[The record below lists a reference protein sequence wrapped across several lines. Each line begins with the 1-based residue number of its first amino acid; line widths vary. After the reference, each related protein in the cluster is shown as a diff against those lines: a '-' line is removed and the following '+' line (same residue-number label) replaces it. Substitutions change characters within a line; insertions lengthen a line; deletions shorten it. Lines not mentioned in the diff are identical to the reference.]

1 MSDAIQYFL
10 EGFLNQSSKIMDRN
24 QEAGDDLKK
33 RERTAADRNI
43 GVYNKRKGVA
53 DAVLSAAKGL
63 KNDGATMEQ
72 IKLAISE
79 QGGVSKLRKK
89 LDSARDFWG
98 DDWDPTKAQDYID
111 LPDEFVGNPLL
122 TDNSI
127 TLKDFIYDTY
137 NLTSS
142 KLGDYQMTGE
152 PSWKDNFFG
161 SNAEERAKMA
171 LDKESMQGQ
180 LSVLDVNKLAALPEF
195 ESQIGGSYLGYKNPK
210 FINNEVAATISKDL
224 SEKRRDF
231 LNDNVDT
238 KLAVAALAKKQEGYI
253 NSLETSGDSAALR
266 ATYNEIIERR
276 TNIENQ
282 LKRHLQVTVDK
293 YENMYGE
300 ELFGDKM
307 AATFANLYDLG
318 LTVTDPGD
326 ITIDDTVIDLTGH
339 VDQFGIKPL
348 DGGTQSDY
356 KWEVARDLRRPDGS
370 GPQLGDI
377 FHVKTIEGQP
387 TIEHIRIVD
396 GQETVLNSITG
407 DAAIEALRD
416 RGMAYDISRQLL
428 SPGGATPPPAEVPV
442 VNPEFASSAAQE
454 ALKEHMAQF
463 NLTSTTT
470 TRNNN
475 FYDYENNT
483 NNNGI
488 ISDSKVRSAV
498 LQWARRWNTA
508 NPNDK
513 VDISAGASSIDP
525 LKQMILD
532 LLPTTITNPEVV
544 DTGVVDTGVVDTG
557 VVNPEVV
564 NPEVVNP
571 EVVNPE
577 VVDTEVET
585 SSSTTPL
592 GGDREAAQAKALF
605 SRDPDVAGLST
616 WESDGTFGRLK
627 KTDRNLTTRNTSIT
641 RAISRYLKDRD
652 GSTPSREE
660 IEAMAEKYIKAL
672 KMGIYD

>member
-98 DDWDPTKAQDYID
+98 DDWDPTKAQDYIE

-142 KLGDYQMTGE
+142 KLGDYQMAGE
-152 PSWKDNFFG
+152 SSWKDKFFG
-161 SNAEERAKMA
+161 TNAEERAKMA

-195 ESQIGGSYLGYKNPK
+195 ESQIGGSYLSYNNPK

-224 SEKRRDF
+224 YEKRRDF
-231 LNDNVDT
+231 LRDNVDT
-238 KLAVAALAKKQEGYI
+238 KLALAELAKKQANYT
-253 NSLETSGDSAALR
+253 NTLETSPGSPTLR
-266 ATYNEIIERR
+266 TSYNEIIARR
-276 TNIENQ
+276 TDIENQ
-282 LKRHLQVTVDK
+282 LKRHLQVSVDK
-293 YENMYGE
+293 YENMYGRE
-300 ELFGDKM
+300 ELFGSKM
-307 AATFANLYDLG
+307 TSTFANLYDLG

-326 ITIDDTVIDLTGH
+326 ITIDDPVIDLTGH

-513 VDISAGASSIDP
+513 VDISAGESSIDP

-544 DTGVVDTGVVDTG
+544 
-557 VVNPEVV
+557 NPEVV
-564 NPEVVNP
+564 TPVVTP
-571 EVVNPE
+571 
-577 VVDTEVET
+577 VVDPVVTPVVTPVVDPVVEPVVET

-592 GGDREAAQAKALF
+592 GGDKEAAQAKALF

>member
-10 EGFLNQSSKIMDRN
+10 EGFLNQSSKIMDKN

-53 DAVLSAAKGL
+53 DAVFSAAKGL
-63 KNDGATMEQ
+63 KNDGASLEQ

-79 QGGVSKLRKK
+79 QGGVAKLRKK
-89 LDSARDFWG
+89 LDAAKDFWG
-98 DDWDPTKAQDYID
+98 ADWLPEYAGQYID
-111 LPDEFVGNPLL
+111 LPDEFAGNPLL

-142 KLGDYQMTGE
+142 KLGDYQMAGE

-161 SNAEERAKMA
+161 SNAEERARME

-224 SEKRRDF
+224 YEKRRDF
-231 LNDNVDT
+231 LRDNVDT
-238 KLAVAALAKKQEGYI
+238 KLALAELAKKQANYT
-253 NSLETSGDSAALR
+253 NTLETSPGDPTLR
-266 ATYNEIIERR
+266 TSYNEIIARR
-276 TNIENQ
+276 TDIENQ
-282 LKRHLQVTVDK
+282 LKRHLQVSVDK
-293 YENMYGE
+293 YENMYGRE
-300 ELFGDKM
+300 ELFGSKM
-307 AATFANLYDLG
+307 TSTFANLYDLG
-318 LTVTDPGD
+318 LTVTEPTEGPGSD
-326 ITIDDTVIDLTGH
+326 SLDLDLSGH
-339 VDQFGIKPL
+339 VDQYGIKPL
-348 DGGTQSDY
+348 DGGTQNNY

-416 RGMAYDISRQLL
+416 RGMAYDISKQLL
-428 SPGGATPPPAEVPV
+428 SPDGTNPPPPAEVPV
-442 VNPEFASSAAQE
+442 VDPEFASSAAQE
-454 ALKEHMAQF
+454 ALKTHMAQF
-463 NLTSTTT
+463 NLASTTT
-470 TRNNN
+470 TRNND
-475 FYDYENNT
+475 FYDYENNID
-483 NNNGI
+483 NNGI
-488 ISDSKVRSAV
+488 ISDSKVSRVV

-513 VDISAGASSIDP
+513 VDISPGANSIDP

-532 LLPTTITNPEVV
+532 LLPTAITNPEVV
-544 DTGVVDTGVVDTG
+544 DT
-557 VVNPEVV
+557 
-564 NPEVVNP
+564 
-571 EVVNPE
+571 E

-585 SSSTTPL
+585 SSSAIPL
-592 GGDREAAQAKALF
+592 GGDKAAAQAKALF
-605 SRDPDVAGLST
+605 SRDPDVVGLST

-652 GSTPSREE
+652 GSTPSREK

>member
-470 TRNNN
+470 TRDNN
-475 FYDYENNT
+475 FYDYQNNT

-498 LQWARRWNTA
+498 LKWARRWNTA

>member
-98 DDWDPTKAQDYID
+98 DDWDPTKAQDYIE

-142 KLGDYQMTGE
+142 KLGDYQMAGE
-152 PSWKDNFFG
+152 SSWKDKFFG
-161 SNAEERAKMA
+161 TNAEERARVQ

-195 ESQIGGSYLGYKNPK
+195 ESQIGGSYLSYNNPK

-224 SEKRRDF
+224 YEKRRDF
-231 LNDNVDT
+231 LRDNVDT
-238 KLAVAALAKKQEGYI
+238 KLALAELAKKQANYT
-253 NSLETSGDSAALR
+253 NTLETSPGDPTLR
-266 ATYNEIIERR
+266 TSYNEIIARR
-276 TNIENQ
+276 TDIENQ
-282 LKRHLQVTVDK
+282 LKRHLQVSVDK
-293 YENMYGE
+293 YENMYGRE
-300 ELFGDKM
+300 ELFGSKM
-307 AATFANLYDLG
+307 TSTFANLYDLG

-326 ITIDDTVIDLTGH
+326 ITIDPVIDLTGH

-513 VDISAGASSIDP
+513 VDISAGESSIDP

-532 LLPTTITNPEVV
+532 LLPTTIT
-544 DTGVVDTGVVDTG
+544 
-557 VVNPEVV
+557 
-564 NPEVVNP
+564 
-571 EVVNPE
+571 NPE